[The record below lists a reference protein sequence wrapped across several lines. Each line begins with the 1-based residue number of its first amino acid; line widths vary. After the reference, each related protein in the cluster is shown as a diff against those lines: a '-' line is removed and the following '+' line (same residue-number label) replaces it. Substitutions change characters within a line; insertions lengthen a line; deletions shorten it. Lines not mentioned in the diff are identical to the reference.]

1 MESHLTQRQESK
13 IYYLHRDS
21 MAAGNASSLHKNQLR
36 SFLKSRFKSNYK
48 MATYKIEYLLGLILL
63 IKIKINRL
71 MGLM

>member
-1 MESHLTQRQESK
+1 MV
-13 IYYLHRDS
+13 
-21 MAAGNASSLHKNQLR
+21 AGNASSLHKNQLR